1 MKKQCLK
8 LALVLFAVVGVV
20 FPLQFQPSSPT
31 PSKTYDSGNDGRYK
45 LVVTTGS
52 YDTQY
57 VIDTQTGRVWHS
69 VVDTDKKMIL
79 FVSYTYQ
86 NIDGEMSKI
95 PNEAATSVVSRSQSA
110 PVPSQSA
117 STSQPGDDPA
127 LASLAEAKAQAVASL
142 VKAGDMDGAKKI
154 VDSIQDEALKS
165 LVRAKV
171 DKALKQ

>member
-1 MKKQCLK
+1 
-8 LALVLFAVVGVV
+8 
-20 FPLQFQPSSPT
+20 
-31 PSKTYDSGNDGRYK
+31 

-69 VVDTDKKMIL
+69 VVDTDKKMIM

-95 PNEAATSVVSRSQSA
+95 PNEAATSVVSRSQPA
-110 PVPSQSA
+110 GTPQPS
-117 STSQPGDDPA
+117 DDPN

-154 VDSIQDEALKS
+154 VDSIQDEALKR